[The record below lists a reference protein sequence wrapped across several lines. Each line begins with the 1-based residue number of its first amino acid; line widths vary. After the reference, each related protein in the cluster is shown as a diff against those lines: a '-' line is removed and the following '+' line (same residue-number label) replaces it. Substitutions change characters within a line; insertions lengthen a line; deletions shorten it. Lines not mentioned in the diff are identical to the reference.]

1 MSFFGLGESKYM
13 VLEGKSEKEGFCL
26 VCKNDDYKCAF
37 ITCSPQ
43 YAYGKVTQLK
53 RHRQSDEVFTLISG
67 KATLLTGDPEYAEYD
82 IKDLQKG
89 VSYCVPAGTWHYLA
103 VSRDA
108 LVFVV
113 ENSGVSAENTDAVNI
128 EEEKAYEIFCRIS
141 DEGRQ

>member
-1 MSFFGLGESKYM
+1 M
-13 VLEGKSEKEGFCL
+13 VLEGKSEKAGFCL

-43 YAYGKVTQLK
+43 YAYGKVRELK
-53 RHRQSDEVFTLISG
+53 RHRESDEVFTLIQG
-67 KATLLTGDPEYAEYD
+67 NATLLTVEPDKAEY
-82 IKDLQKG
+82 IEKELQKG

-103 VSRDA
+103 VTEEA

-113 ENSGVSAENTDAVNI
+113 ENSGVSKENTDAVNI